1 MSEQPQS
8 QVEPTDALAEAIEG
22 NEEALAEF
30 VEHLDEVNDL
40 LDILALGSAAV
51 DDEMVVMLAE
61 TANNVG
67 TLADTATEPETVRG
81 LESVLHAVGDAA
93 GDLDEPPERVGTLGL
108 LRALRDPEVQ
118 TGLGNGT
125 GDEDLACHGLRLLV
139 VGAAR
144 PPLSTGTR

>member
-1 MSEQPQS
+1 MSEQPQL
-8 QVEPTDALAEAIEG
+8 EATDSLAEAIDG

-93 GDLDEPPERVGTLGL
+93 GDLDEPPERLGPIGL

-118 TGLGNGT
+118 AGLGFLVAVSKGI
-125 GDEDLACHGLRLLV
+125 GRDLERRSEMRQGR
-139 VGAAR
+139 
-144 PPLSTGTR
+144 

>member
-1 MSEQPQS
+1 MSDQS
-8 QVEPTDALAEAIEG
+8 QLEGRDELLDAIEG
-22 NEEALAEF
+22 NEAELAEF
-30 VEHLDEVNDL
+30 VEHLEEVNDV

-93 GDLDEPPERVGTLGL
+93 GDLDDPPERVGPVGL

-118 TGLGNGT
+118 TGLGFLVAVAKGL
-125 GDEDLACHGLRLLV
+125 GHDLERRAEMRGGR
-139 VGAAR
+139 
-144 PPLSTGTR
+144 

>member
-1 MSEQPQS
+1 MSEQPQLEGAD
-8 QVEPTDALAEAIEG
+8 VLADAVEG

-93 GDLDEPPERVGTLGL
+93 GDLDEPPERLGPIGL

-118 TGLGNGT
+118 AGLGFLVAVSKGI
-125 GDEDLACHGLRLLV
+125 GRDLERRSEMRQGR
-139 VGAAR
+139 
-144 PPLSTGTR
+144 

>member
-1 MSEQPQS
+1 MSEQPNLGTAD
-8 QVEPTDALAEAIEG
+8 VLADAIDG
-22 NEEALAEF
+22 NEAALAEF

-67 TLADTATEPETVRG
+67 TLADTATEAGTVRG

-93 GDLDEPPERVGTLGL
+93 GDLDEPPERVGPVGL

-118 TGLGNGT
+118 MGLGFVIAIAKGI
-125 GDEDLACHGLRLLV
+125 GKDLERRSEMRGGR
-139 VGAAR
+139 
-144 PPLSTGTR
+144 

>member
-1 MSEQPQS
+1 MSEQPQT
-8 QVEPTDALAEAIEG
+8 QVEPTDVLAEAIDG

-67 TLADTATEPETVRG
+67 TLADTATEPGTVRG

-93 GDLDEPPERVGTLGL
+93 GDLDEPPERVGPVGL

-118 TGLGNGT
+118 AGLGFVLAIAKGV
-125 GDEDLACHGLRLLV
+125 GRDLERRSEMRRGR
-139 VGAAR
+139 
-144 PPLSTGTR
+144 

>member
-1 MSEQPQS
+1 MSEQPQT
-8 QVEPTDALAEAIEG
+8 QAEPTDVLAEAIEG

-93 GDLDEPPERVGTLGL
+93 GDLDEPPERLGPIGL

-118 TGLGNGT
+118 AGLGFLVAVSKGI
-125 GDEDLACHGLRLLV
+125 GRDLERRSEMRQGR
-139 VGAAR
+139 
-144 PPLSTGTR
+144 

>member
-1 MSEQPQS
+1 MSEQPQP
-8 QVEPTDALAEAIEG
+8 ELDGMDALAEAVAG
-22 NEEALAEF
+22 NEAAVAEF
-30 VEHLDEVNDL
+30 LEHLDEVNDV

-81 LESVLHAVGDAA
+81 LESILHAVGDAA
-93 GDLDEPPERVGTLGL
+93 GDLDEPPERLGPVGL

-118 TGLGNGT
+118 AGLGFLVAVAAGI
-125 GDEDLACHGLRLLV
+125 GRDLERRSEMRQGR
-139 VGAAR
+139 
-144 PPLSTGTR
+144 

>member
-1 MSEQPQS
+1 MSEQPRLD
-8 QVEPTDALAEAIEG
+8 ERDELLEAIEG

-93 GDLDEPPERVGTLGL
+93 GDLDEPPERLGPVGL

-118 TGLGNGT
+118 TGLGF
-125 GDEDLACHGLRLLV
+125 LV
-139 VGAAR
+139 AIAKGIGR
-144 PPLSTGTR
+144 DMERRSEMRRGR

>member
-1 MSEQPQS
+1 MSEQPQLEAADS
-8 QVEPTDALAEAIEG
+8 LAEAIDG

-93 GDLDEPPERVGTLGL
+93 GDLDEPPERLGPIGL

-118 TGLGNGT
+118 AGLGFLVAVSKGI
-125 GDEDLACHGLRLLV
+125 GRDLERRSEMRQGR
-139 VGAAR
+139 
-144 PPLSTGTR
+144 

>member
-1 MSEQPQS
+1 
-8 QVEPTDALAEAIEG
+8 VEPTDALAEAIEG

-40 LDILALGSAAV
+40 LDILVLGSAAV

-93 GDLDEPPERVGTLGL
+93 GDLDEPPERLGPIGL

-118 TGLGNGT
+118 AGLGFLVAVSKGI
-125 GDEDLACHGLRLLV
+125 GRDLERRSEMRQGR
-139 VGAAR
+139 
-144 PPLSTGTR
+144 